1 MCVHNPY
8 NSCTLFFLCRILGSQ
23 SYKVFSASL
32 QSTAGGPRLPKMC
45 NATTAAIEQEPR
57 ERVCPPLAKSITINL
72 SKSQAFPLVLL
83 AVKCKSASTGTEQ
96 EGLLGFEG
104 GDVIFTLRIISIR
117 YD

>member
-1 MCVHNPY
+1 
-8 NSCTLFFLCRILGSQ
+8 
-23 SYKVFSASL
+23 
-32 QSTAGGPRLPKMC
+32 MC

-83 AVKCKSASTGTEQ
+83 PVKCKSAPTGTEQ